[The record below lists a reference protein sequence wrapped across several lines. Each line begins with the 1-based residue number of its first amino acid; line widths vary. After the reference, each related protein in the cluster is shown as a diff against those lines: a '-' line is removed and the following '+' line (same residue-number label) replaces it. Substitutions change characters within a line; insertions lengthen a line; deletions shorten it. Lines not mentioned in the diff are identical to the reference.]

1 MITDAR
7 IAKPR
12 GTKGTHKRHALGQSA
27 EGKSGEALFLE
38 LAMEDLSRAADFSR
52 HLMQFVA
59 AKGAAVGRAR
69 CRRSS
74 SRWS

>member
-7 IAKPR
+7 IAETR
-12 GTKGTHKRHALGQSA
+12 STKATHRRHVLGQSA

-38 LAMEDLSRAADFSR
+38 LALEDLSRAADFSR
-52 HLMQFVA
+52 HRMQFVA
-59 AKGAAVGRAR
+59 AESAARGRASR
-69 CRRSS
+69 RRSG